1 MAVAPVFS
9 STGVGSETAG
19 LGHDIDKNRRTSLSK
34 DATEELV
41 DGNLL
46 DALVENFDNYFHY
59 RRGVSAERKFQRE
72 HPLRHWLHHLCRFIF
87 HTVVV
92 FVVAW
97 LYKKHW
103 PICLPQGLASK
114 QDPES
119 GAIVFAY
126 GLFDEKRACTED
138 VKLCV
143 CSWCCVNIQW
153 ANNVSNSQ
161 MKLFSSFW
169 FALVVSTLN
178 SYQLAIMTRGISYL
192 LWVPVAVYC
201 RQRLREK
208 FGLQHSSLMTLA
220 QDILVWSC
228 CCSCSVAQESRQL
241 EHVRTLLESQDDEG
255 DLP

>member
-1 MAVAPVFS
+1 MELDTEQFLHDAAANMAG
-9 STGVGSETAG
+9 STTVR
-19 LGHDIDKNRRTSLSK
+19 I
-34 DATEELV
+34 
-41 DGNLL
+41 
-46 DALVENFDNYFHY
+46 
-59 RRGVSAERKFQRE
+59 VSTDQQ
-72 HPLRHWLHHLCRFIF
+72 
-87 HTVVV
+87 
-92 FVVAW
+92 
-97 LYKKHW
+97 KHR

-178 SYQLAIMTRGISYL
+178 SYQLALMTRGISYL
-192 LWVPVAVYC
+192 LWVSAKAAGKVRSSA
-201 RQRLREK
+201 QLIDDIGAGHL
-208 FGLQHSSLMTLA
+208 GLELLLFML
-220 QDILVWSC
+220 C
-228 CCSCSVAQESRQL
+228 GSRVQA
-241 EHVRTLLESQDDEG
+241 T
-255 DLP
+255 